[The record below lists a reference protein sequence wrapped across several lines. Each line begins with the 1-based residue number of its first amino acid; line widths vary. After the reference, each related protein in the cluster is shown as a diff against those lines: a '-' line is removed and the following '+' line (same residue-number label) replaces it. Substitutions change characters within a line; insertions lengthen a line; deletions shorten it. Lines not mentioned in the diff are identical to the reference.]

1 MLNDAWCS
9 GIFMELSKCLEIA
22 NMILHSTKKRRARP
36 ASDKKPKRGKFGAED
51 PGSEGQRTKQL
62 AGKEPV
68 EEIGAQHAEAAEDT
82 AKLHRDTL

>member
-1 MLNDAWCS
+1 MFRNRQYD
-9 GIFMELSKCLEIA
+9 FT
-22 NMILHSTKKRRARP
+22 LHKKRRARP